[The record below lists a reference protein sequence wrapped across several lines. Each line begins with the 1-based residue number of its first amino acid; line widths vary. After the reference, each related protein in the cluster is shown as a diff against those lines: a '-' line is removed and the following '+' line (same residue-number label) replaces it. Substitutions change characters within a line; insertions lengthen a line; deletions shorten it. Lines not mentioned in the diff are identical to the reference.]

1 MPELWVV
8 HEFHRLI
15 AIGQMPKSYII
26 YFNPKTFRM
35 GKQKKNISEHDEVQD
50 CIIYDEGFEK
60 IFKEVCHKFI
70 YIFLFYRNFWTY
82 QLIICFHETLS
93 VSVTLNQH
101 FTISK

>member
-1 MPELWVV
+1 MPELCVV

-35 GKQKKNISEHDEVQD
+35 GKQKKKLLDHEEVQD

-60 IFKEVCHKFI
+60 VFKEVHHKFI
-70 YIFLFYRNFWTY
+70 IYSYFIESFGYIDTLF
-82 QLIICFHETLS
+82 
-93 VSVTLNQH
+93 VSTRCC
-101 FTISK
+101 